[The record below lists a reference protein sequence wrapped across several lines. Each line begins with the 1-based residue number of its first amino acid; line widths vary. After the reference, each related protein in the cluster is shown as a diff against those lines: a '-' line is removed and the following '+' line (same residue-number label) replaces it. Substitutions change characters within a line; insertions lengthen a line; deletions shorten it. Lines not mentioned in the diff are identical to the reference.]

1 MAIYQSQILVTS
13 LYVSI
18 FLIFLYVA
26 MFQVESYSFHEQ
38 GASALLFAPGHNQ
51 LVTAGKRL
59 CLTVCCNIFHT
70 KKWYM
75 AK

>member
-51 LVTAGKRL
+51 LVTAGKIQ
-59 CLTVCCNIFHT
+59 IF
-70 KKWYM
+70 YRDLEFFS
-75 AK
+75 